1 MPSSDDDVKYEV
13 SMGLAKS
20 ATKLHR
26 PSVDL
31 PSEIIGEMGWQ
42 LIGNDGQ
49 ARDVSFTNSITP
61 EMMRRIG
68 ADFVSSGEPTRF
80 LQFMGLFY
88 RHANALFR
96 WKVNVES
103 LKNGCS
109 SLTPTT
115 YTRNMEEYT
124 TAMKEATPA
133 MPFSFVAPII
143 IVEGMQF
150 YEQTLLKNL

>member
-1 MPSSDDDVKYEV
+1 M
-13 SMGLAKS
+13 
-20 ATKLHR
+20 
-26 PSVDL
+26 
-31 PSEIIGEMGWQ
+31 
-42 LIGNDGQ
+42 
-49 ARDVSFTNSITP
+49 
-61 EMMRRIG
+61 
-68 ADFVSSGEPTRF
+68 SSGEPTRF